1 MIHSTQCYIKYI
13 NRAILANLQRRPLKL
28 GRHIV
33 LQKTK
38 TTAIKK
44 LFPRQLTLFQS
55 IPTWFQYVSDF
66 QLENIKEGHKLKLTY
81 LCACW
86 ITCRRHHLQIW
97 IGTPKVARN
106 VFNIGE
112 VWNLV
117 CCMVTKLFSSKLWST
132 FSRILLQRIKPF
144 CYKLAEIFFIII
156 FDENLVECM
165 TSSPG

>member
-1 MIHSTQCYIKYI
+1 MTDDMIHSTQCYIKYI

-106 VFNIGE
+106 IFNIGE

-117 CCMVTKLFSSKLWST
+117 CCHGNKTVQLK
-132 FSRILLQRIKPF
+132 I
-144 CYKLAEIFFIII
+144 
-156 FDENLVECM
+156 VEHI
-165 TSSPG
+165 